1 MKSINELFESLLTSY
16 QEALENEMKG
26 SDFVFDDV
34 NGLRYLCHIIYNKFK
49 SGWVI
54 CKFY

>member
-1 MKSINELFESLLTSY
+1 MKSINELFESPLTSY

-34 NGLRYLCHIIYNKFK
+34 NGLRYLCHIYNKFK

-54 CKFY
+54 CRFY